1 MRAAVDVI
9 GDNAPGLAAEAVE
22 VAAGAAGAIMD
33 AAPDIANTAGHGAI
47 RAVSKA
53 TDLADHELVQV
64 AAVLSMLSEITLP
77 GLAAEAV
84 GVAAG
89 AAGAI
94 MDAAPDIANTAGHG
108 RCELFPWQPI
118 WQTMN

>member
-1 MRAAVDVI
+1 
-9 GDNAPGLAAEAVE
+9 
-22 VAAGAAGAIMD
+22 
-33 AAPDIANTAGHGAI
+33 
-47 RAVSKA
+47 
-53 TDLADHELVQV
+53 
-64 AAVLSMLSEITLP
+64 MLSEITL
-77 GLAAEAV
+77 LVCSEAV

-108 RCELFPWQPI
+108 GYELFPWQPI